1 MLDILEIYSYN
12 AIGKSKFLLTTS
24 CACSILVYFSVC
36 VRARVCVRV
45 CVCVCVSIHRE
56 GFICRYQLEYQRID
70 QRCYVEDVY
79 FLSQVPSSLL

>member
-36 VRARVCVRV
+36 VRARVCV
-45 CVCVCVSIHRE
+45 CVSIHRE

-70 QRCYVEDVY
+70 QRYYVEDVY

>member
-45 CVCVCVSIHRE
+45 CVCVCPFTVKASSVDISWNTRE
-56 GFICRYQLEYQRID
+56 
-70 QRCYVEDVY
+70 
-79 FLSQVPSSLL
+79 